1 MKRLIAIS
9 RMAKRSLEDENGY
22 INGTPVDWW
31 EKNKWACSWCLLCMI
46 AQIPIVI
53 LRFILMVICFIP
65 YKIYEYLEDMI
76 F

>member
-1 MKRLIAIS
+1 MIAIS

-31 EKNKWACSWCLLCMI
+31 GKNKWACSWCLLCMI

-53 LRFILMVICFIP
+53 LEIANIDKICHVEIAVNVKSLIIIL
-65 YKIYEYLEDMI
+65 
-76 F
+76 